1 MKNLAIILAALVG
14 VLANTANAESA
25 VSEAPLL
32 TLAMNDN
39 AVSWVEQ
46 AAVINIDTDSRANEL
61 ELTVSKSMEQLNN
74 DLDKKLE
81 AKLTKEIEYAM
92 Q

>member
-25 VSEAPLL
+25 VSVAPTL
-32 TLAMNDN
+32 TLAMNEN
-39 AVSWVEQ
+39 VVSWIEK
-46 AAVINIDTDSRANEL
+46 AETSIGTDAYEI